1 MYTSVCAINFTNI
14 GKDIILILFQKE
26 LEESEK
32 KFQSTQGRLKEFAA
46 LKEKLSNME
55 AANKDLEASKEVCIP
70 KAMILHIIQCLLCYC
85 VIVESDW

>member
-1 MYTSVCAINFTNI
+1 MCSKLTNVS
-14 GKDIILILFQKE
+14 KDYVILILFQKE

-55 AANKDLEASKEVCIP
+55 GANKDLEASKEVY
-70 KAMILHIIQCLLCYC
+70 L
-85 VIVESDW
+85 